1 MAQMKG
7 NTQPEG
13 APHQPSVFKVVLLG
27 SSSVGKSSLVIRLI
41 KNDFKEIL
49 PTLGCAF
56 FTQMMEID
64 NSTLKLEI
72 WDTAGQEKY
81 HSVCHLYFRGAN
93 AAVLVYDI
101 ANKDSFQRAQNWL
114 KELENEFSPE
124 EIVVIL
130 VGNKTDLEDSRQV
143 TLEEGKAFAES
154 KKLLF
159 METSAKLNYQVTEA
173 FTALAR
179 ELLKK
184 EEQNGGQTQQ
194 GSPPV
199 DLKTTRIEK
208 NKCCLD

>member
-13 APHQPSVFKVVLLG
+13 APQQPSVFKVVLLG

-64 NSTLKLEI
+64 NSALKLEI

-93 AAVLVYDI
+93 AAILVYDI
-101 ANKDSFQRAQNWL
+101 ANKDSFQRAQNWW
-114 KELENEFSPE
+114 KEVENEFSPE

-130 VGNKTDLEDSRQV
+130 VGNKTDLEDSREV

-194 GSPPV
+194 GGPRV
-199 DLKTTRIEK
+199 DLKTTRTEK